1 LQCKTKKQVKKMPV
15 IYDLTKDIRFKEGV
29 EVGLERGEKRGEK
42 LGKKLGEATGKKL
55 GEAIGEQK
63 KARLTAIRM
72 LNQEEFSI
80 VKIAELLD
88 VPLDFVVQ
96 IQNELQHNPDLK

>member
-1 LQCKTKKQVKKMPV
+1 LEILSGLRKLQSETKKQVQKMPV

-29 EVGLERGEKRGEK
+29 EVGEERGEARGEER
-42 LGKKLGEATGKKL
+42 GEL
-55 GEAIGEQK
+55 K
-63 KARLTAIRM
+63 KARNTAIRM
-72 LNQEEFSI
+72 LKQEEFSI

-96 IQNELQHNPDLK
+96 IQKELQRNPNLK